1 MSREHRY
8 MFLAQDGHRCAKW
21 AHLVRVHQP
30 GVREV
35 ERGDEQTD
43 TLALHPVPVQV
54 ISNDPG
60 HKVLA
65 CAGPAVEGERQGLV
79 GLGVVDETLDGFQN
93 HGLSQMLPVELR
105 LKVSC

>member
-1 MSREHRY
+1 
-8 MFLAQDGHRCAKW
+8 MFLAQDGHCCAKW

-79 GLGVVDETLDGFQN
+79 GLRVVDETLDGFQN